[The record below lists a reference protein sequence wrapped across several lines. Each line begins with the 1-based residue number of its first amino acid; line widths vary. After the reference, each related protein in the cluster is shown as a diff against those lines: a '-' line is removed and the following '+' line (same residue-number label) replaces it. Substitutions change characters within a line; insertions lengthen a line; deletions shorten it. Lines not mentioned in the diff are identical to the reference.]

1 MVKTLGNRIRE
12 LRDARELSLR
22 EFARKLGHISAAHL
36 SDIEL
41 GRRFPS
47 GELLAKMANVLGVS
61 VEDLKSYDSRL
72 PIDDLKRIAET
83 DPALGF
89 ALRKLVDKQVSSEIS
104 STCSRRSRTGRNRGE
119 DSARNQRTFC
129 GAAFLRG

>member
-12 LRDARELSLR
+12 LREARDFSLR
-22 EFARKLGHISAAHL
+22 EFARKLGQISAAHL

-47 GELLAKMANVLGVS
+47 EELLARIANVLGVS
-61 VEDLKSYDSRL
+61 AEELKRYDSRL
-72 PIDDLKRIAET
+72 PIDDLKRIAER

-89 ALRKLVDKQVSSEIS
+89 ALRKLVDEQVSAEELLDLLKKKPD
-104 STCSRRSRTGRNRGE
+104 RE
-119 DSARNQRTFC
+119 E
-129 GAAFLRG
+129 

>member
-12 LRDARELSLR
+12 LREARDFSLR
-22 EFARKLGHISAAHL
+22 EFARKLDRVSAAHL

-47 GELLAKMANVLGVS
+47 QELLAKMANILGVPM
-61 VEDLKSYDSRL
+61 EDLKSYDSRL

-89 ALRKLVDKQVSSEIS
+89 ALRKLVDKQVSAQELLDLLKK
-104 STCSRRSRTGRNRGE
+104 RPGQGKPR
-119 DSARNQRTFC
+119 
-129 GAAFLRG
+129 